1 MKQTKIFK
9 SIFLALL
16 LLANLPLQAQN
27 IEPYTVTM
35 QMSDLYGNESA
46 NVQPAPDV
54 SSNGFTFSFDKGN
67 SLNQP
72 MYHNSG
78 EMRLYCGTKENLDG
92 NSMTVT
98 SNVNITKMVLSGGSS
113 FTYGEVT
120 ANTGT
125 VSYDASTRVLT
136 WTGSA
141 TSVVLTVCRADAN
154 TAAQFRFAKAVITS
168 DRQPVVG
175 DSFHIEDFTIQPGET
190 QQVSIM
196 LDNETVFSAI
206 QADIT
211 LPEGLTIEQ
220 EDGEYLFDLTDRK
233 ARNHTV
239 SSTTLSSGAIRV
251 LVASPTSKTFSGNS
265 GALIT
270 FNIIADASLSANCT
284 ISMSNVI
291 ASEADGTQHNLPSTT
306 CAVTVAGVEPPVV
319 GDSFYIEDFTIQPGE
334 TKLLSIMLDNQ
345 TVFSAIQADITLP
358 EGLTIE
364 QEDSDFLFDLTD
376 RKGRDHTVSSTTLS
390 SGAIRVLVASPTS
403 KTFSGNSGALVTFNI
418 VADASLS
425 TDCTIGMSNVIASEA
440 NGTQH
445 NLPNTTC
452 VVTVDGGSQPP
463 VTESITLDPIM
474 AKLKPGN
481 MLQITAT
488 GADNLTWTS
497 SDSSVAT
504 VDANGNVTAVKS
516 GLAAITAT
524 APSGAKAWCAIF
536 VYNPGDVNED
546 EEIDVRDITALI
558 DIIMNS

>member
-1 MKQTKIFK
+1 
-9 SIFLALL
+9 
-16 LLANLPLQAQN
+16 
-27 IEPYTVTM
+27 
-35 QMSDLYGNESA
+35 MSDLYGNASA
-46 NVQPAPDV
+46 NVQPVPDV
-54 SSNGFTFSFDKGN
+54 SSNGFTFSFAKGN
-67 SLNQP
+67 STNQP

-98 SNVNITKMVLSGGSS
+98 TNVNITKMVLSGGSS
-113 FTYGEVT
+113 FTYGEVI

-154 TAAQFRFAKAVITS
+154 TVAQFRFAKAVITS

-284 ISMSNVI
+284 IAMSNVI
-291 ASEADGTQHNLPSTT
+291 ASEADGTQHNLPNTT
-306 CAVTVAGVEPPVV
+306 CAVTVE
-319 GDSFYIEDFTIQPGE
+319 
-334 TKLLSIMLDNQ
+334 
-345 TVFSAIQADITLP
+345 
-358 EGLTIE
+358 
-364 QEDSDFLFDLTD
+364 
-376 RKGRDHTVSSTTLS
+376 
-390 SGAIRVLVASPTS
+390 
-403 KTFSGNSGALVTFNI
+403 
-418 VADASLS
+418 
-425 TDCTIGMSNVIASEA
+425 
-440 NGTQH
+440 
-445 NLPNTTC
+445 
-452 VVTVDGGSQPP
+452 GGSQPP

-488 GADNLTWTS
+488 GADDLTWTS